1 MAEQQGI
8 HNEQVLAL
16 DTSTAMMTVALLRQK
31 QVVSEH
37 ESQAERNHSIMLVP
51 AIQSMMKEQGW
62 AGNEMDLV
70 TVGVGPGSYT
80 GVRIAVTAA
89 KTVAWA
95 WQKPVIGVSSL
106 HALALS
112 GMELCLNES
121 SQPCDSGEGKTGD
134 WIFPLMDARRGQV
147 YTARFAVDDGTTEDG
162 YPYVRR
168 EQEDGIRLFSQ
179 IAEEIEQALRENGVQ
194 GEHADRSVKR
204 VWFVGEME
212 QQRDRIEAL
221 QAQFGGRIQAVPCT
235 MKPHW
240 IGRLGL
246 QAWRSGERTDTHRL
260 EPNYTQLAEAEAKL
274 LAKEQA
280 AARANK

>member
-16 DTSTAMMTVALLRQK
+16 DTATAMMTVALLRQE
-31 QVVSEH
+31 QVVCEH

-62 AGNEMDLV
+62 TGNEVDLV

-89 KTVAWA
+89 KTMAWA
-95 WQKPVIGVSSL
+95 WRKPVIGVSSL

-112 GMELCLNES
+112 GVELCCKER
-121 SQPCDSGEGKTGD
+121 SQQCAGQGMTGD

-147 YTARFAVDDGTTEDG
+147 YTARFAARDRATENG
-162 YPYVRR
+162 CPYVQR

-179 IAEEIEQALRENGVQ
+179 LAEETEQALRESVGEQ
-194 GEHADRSVKR
+194 GTKLAHSVKR
-204 VWFVGEME
+204 VWFVGEVDP
-212 QQRDRIEAL
+212 QREAIEAL
-221 QAQFGGRIQAVPCT
+221 QAQFGERIQAVACT
-235 MKPHW
+235 MKSHW

-246 QAWRSGERTDTHRL
+246 QAWHSGEWTDTHRI